1 MSEGAMERFDVFLIG
16 VGGQGIGLLS
26 EALIRAAD
34 AAGLT
39 VRGVDTHGL
48 AQRGG
53 VVSSH
58 LRLGPAAHSP
68 LVSPGG
74 AHLVVALER
83 HEALRG
89 LTEWAAPGGTLVYYD
104 AVWQPLAVRL
114 GQAAAVEAEAV
125 LRECG
130 RRGVRGVRVGVDD
143 LPDPR
148 MQNVAV
154 LAEIARQELL
164 PGVARSYYRQALGEL
179 LGGAAR
185 DANLALFDRLA
196 T

>member
-1 MSEGAMERFDVFLIG
+1 MERFDVFLIG

-26 EALIRAAD
+26 EALLRAAD

-58 LRLGPAAHSP
+58 LRIGGAAHSP
-68 LVSPGG
+68 MVSKGR
-74 AHLVVALER
+74 AQLVVALER

-89 LTEWAAPGGTLVYYD
+89 LTEWAAPGGALVYYD
-104 AVWQPLAVRL
+104 AVWQPLGVRL
-114 GQAAAVEAEAV
+114 GQAAAVEAETVDA
-125 LRECG
+125 ECA
-130 RRGVRGVRVGVDD
+130 RRNVTCARVCVDD
-143 LPDPR
+143 LPVTR

-154 LAEIARQELL
+154 LAEIARRELL
-164 PGVARSYYRQALGEL
+164 PGVARVHYRQALGDL
-179 LGGAAR
+179 LGGAALE
-185 DANLALFDRLA
+185 ANLALFDRLA

>member
-1 MSEGAMERFDVFLIG
+1 MERFDVFLIG

-26 EALIRAAD
+26 EALLRAAD

-58 LRLGPAAHSP
+58 LRLGEAAHSP
-68 LVSPGG
+68 LVSPGE

-104 AVWQPLAVRL
+104 AVWQPLGVRL
-114 GQAAAVEAEAV
+114 GQVAAVEGEAV
-125 LRECG
+125 QAECA
-130 RRGVRGVRVGVDD
+130 RRGVRGVRVCVAD
-143 LPDPR
+143 LPDSR

-154 LAEIARQELL
+154 LAAIARQALL
-164 PGVARSYYRQALGEL
+164 PGVGRDHYRQALGDL
-179 LGGAAR
+179 LGGAALA
-185 DANLALFDRLA
+185 ANLALFDRLV